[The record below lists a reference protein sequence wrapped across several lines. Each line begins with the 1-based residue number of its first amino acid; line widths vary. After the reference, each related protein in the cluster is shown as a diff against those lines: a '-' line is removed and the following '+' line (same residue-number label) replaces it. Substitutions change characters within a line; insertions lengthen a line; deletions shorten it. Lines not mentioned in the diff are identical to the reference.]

1 MIKFV
6 YFDVGGVVISDLI
19 ANSKWENMKKDL
31 GVTLSMNEK
40 FEPFFDKYERE
51 ICKGRDIETLVPVM
65 KRKFGLKV
73 PKRYSFLKDFVNRF
87 ERNESIW
94 PVIKKSKQKSKI
106 GLLTNMYP
114 GMLEM
119 IEKKKLMPNI
129 LWDVII
135 DSSVE
140 KVVKPQKAIFKLA
153 QERAKVKANEILFVE
168 NSKTHVEAAKRFGW
182 QTFLYDSTE
191 MKTSNQKLLEI
202 VKLM

>member
-1 MIKFV
+1 
-6 YFDVGGVVISDLI
+6 
-19 ANSKWENMKKDL
+19 MKKDL